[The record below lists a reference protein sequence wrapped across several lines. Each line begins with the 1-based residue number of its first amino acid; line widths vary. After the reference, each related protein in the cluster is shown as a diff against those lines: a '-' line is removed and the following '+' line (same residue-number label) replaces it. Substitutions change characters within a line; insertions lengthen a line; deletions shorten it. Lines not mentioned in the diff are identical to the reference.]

1 MAERL
6 AGKAALVFGAGS
18 VGPGWGN
25 GKAAA
30 VAFAREGAAVFCVDV
45 NRDAAEE
52 TASLARAEGI
62 KAYAAAADATKAED
76 VARVVAE
83 CERATGTID
92 ILHNNVGIAEFGSV
106 QDLDESVWDRVMS
119 VNVKSAFLTMKHV
132 IPVMA
137 QQHSGAIVNIASIS
151 GIRYMGMPYSAYY
164 ASKAAVLH
172 LTRTTAVEVAPLGIR
187 VNAILPGMMQ
197 TPLIEKVARENGL
210 YSGDTEQMWRTRAA
224 EVPLGLGGT
233 GWDIAWAA
241 VFLASDEARYITGAD
256 LVVDGGVSLKW

>member
-6 AGKAALVFGAGS
+6 AGKTAMVFGAGS
-18 VGPGWGN
+18 VAPGWGN

-30 VAFAREGAAVFCVDV
+30 VAFAREGATVFCVDV

-52 TASLARAEGI
+52 TASLARAEGVE
-62 KAYAAAADATKAED
+62 AYAATADATNVED
-76 VARVVAE
+76 VAHVVAE

-92 ILHNNVGIAEFGSV
+92 ILHNNVGIAELGSV
-106 QDLDESVWDRVMS
+106 RDLDESVWDRVMS

-137 QQHSGAIVNIASIS
+137 EKRSGAIVNIASIS
-151 GIRYMGMPYSAYY
+151 GIRYMGLPYSAYY